1 MACDIAR
8 AVPSQPPPGSAGAIS
23 RRSRVGQF
31 AAAPPPPLLSSALF
45 PHPATARASTV
56 AAATAMR
63 RIHSLIGTTPPLVP

>member
-23 RRSRVGQF
+23 RRSRGGQF
-31 AAAPPPPLLSSALF
+31 AAAPPPPLSSALF
-45 PHPATARASTV
+45 PHPATARASIV

-63 RIHSLIGTTPPLVP
+63 RIPISLHRTYP